1 MKGPST
7 ASEDPTEDL
16 TPASSAASATRLVM
30 DEVYNDPVHGELK
43 LQRSLRS
50 ATGYTFICIKRS
62 RGGIKYYPK
71 IRLDLNKK
79 RQTNLGEF
87 TSAKEAAI
95 YLATYLKQHGAPT
108 GAEAGKKVLSSR
120 AQTHTAFEAGL
131 SHSTAIDSRA
141 RCVRDRSLATTAT
154 RTTSTPRSST
164 SPRCR
169 RGSLTPTPFSSSS
182 SSTLR
187 RA

>member
-1 MKGPST
+1 MKGPCA

-16 TPASSAASATRLVM
+16 LRCRATPPAIPQVAM
-30 DEVYNDPVHGELK
+30 DEVYIDPVEGPLT
-43 LQRSLRS
+43 LQRSLAS
-50 ATGYTFICIKRS
+50 ATGYKFVCIKK
-62 RGGIKYYPK
+62 GGGPIKYYPK

-79 RQTNLGEF
+79 AQTNLGEF

-95 YLATYLKQHGAPT
+95 YLATHLKQHPQVPKR
-108 GAEAGKKVLSSR
+108 EKKVLSSR

-169 RGSLTPTPFSSSS
+169 RGSLTITPFSSSS